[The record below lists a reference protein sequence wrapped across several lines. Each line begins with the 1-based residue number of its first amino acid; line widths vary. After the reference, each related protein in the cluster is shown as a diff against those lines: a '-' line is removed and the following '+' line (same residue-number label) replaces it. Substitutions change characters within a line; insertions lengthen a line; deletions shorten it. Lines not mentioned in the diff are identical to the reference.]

1 MAKNLGGAII
11 ELLDSERVDLRAAA
25 ATVLAAVG
33 KTDKSVQS
41 ALTGRLAD
49 PDPGVR
55 RIALEGLAD
64 MSAGGIAAKLVPLLR
79 GDDEALAERAASLL
93 AQQGAEAES
102 TLRKEVRAGSV
113 GARRVMAQL
122 LLRRGTTGAIE
133 AVLDQLAD
141 PEFGEQA
148 LQLVRAELDAGNE
161 KLANIVEKSA
171 VARAS
176 ETSKA
181 LNKLWTMAQKA
192 AADAHKAA
200 AKATA
205 KATKGKKKPG
215 ANGANGAGASG
226 TNGQAAPDP
235 LRDPEVAQGVARL
248 GALLRLIGYLARP
261 STQKMLIDYAD
272 PEEPRPIR
280 LAAIAGLRRIVAQ
293 SEARGT
299 EKVIEM
305 LIDYAD
311 GDDLAVAQSAV
322 DTLRGAR
329 IPESLAKAFA
339 GLAKSKN
346 VMAQK
351 LAMER
356 LPAGGGA
363 SAVKAL
369 VDALGGS
376 DPTARD
382 AAARGL
388 AKAPESVL
396 PVTRALLA
404 ATDEQIA
411 RRYAG
416 VLRAHRGHIS
426 NQAIEELV
434 DRVRELVEKHLKGK
448 ATADQLVLERVLA
461 ELVADVAPAKHVEL
475 LFERAKRLRK
485 QGKPVEAFGSLKPLL
500 RSRADLDAAIDD
512 DQRFFLAQLAL
523 EAAGEGVLRT
533 LSADDPVF
541 EQFARLAAKGYPVA
555 KNLARNGDVT
565 DEQIYG
571 LGFRLIESGDASN
584 EELGAELL
592 EGIIEERPRSKLA
605 KSAKNKLRLTGH
617 LED

>member
-11 ELLDSERVDLRAAA
+11 DLLDSERVDLRAAA

-33 KTDKSVQS
+33 KSDKSVQN

-49 PDPGVR
+49 PEVSVR

-64 MSAGGIAAKLVPLLR
+64 MGAGGIAPKLVPLLR
-79 GDDEALAERAASLL
+79 GDDETLAERAASLL

-102 TLRKEVRAGSV
+102 TLRKEVRSGTV

-122 LLRRGTTGAIE
+122 LLRRGTSGAIE
-133 AVLDQLAD
+133 AVLDQLSD
-141 PEFGEQA
+141 NEFGEQA
-148 LQLVRAELDAGNE
+148 LQLVRHELDAGND
-161 KLANIVEKSA
+161 KLANLVEKSA
-171 VARAS
+171 ISRAS
-176 ETSKA
+176 EAAKDLHKVWAKA
-181 LNKLWTMAQKA
+181 QKTAAEAQKA
-192 AADAHKAA
+192 AAAA
-200 AKATA
+200 TK
-205 KATKGKKKPG
+205 KGKKK
-215 ANGANGAGASG
+215 NGANGTNGHANG
-226 TNGQAAPDP
+226 TNGHAAIAADP
-235 LRDPEVAQGVARL
+235 LRDPEVALGIARL
-248 GALLRLIGYLARP
+248 GSLLRLIGYLARP
-261 STQKMLIDYAD
+261 STQSLLLKYAD
-272 PEEPRPIR
+272 AEEPRPIR

-293 SEARGT
+293 SEAKGT
-299 EKVIEM
+299 EKVIET
-305 LIDYAD
+305 LIEYAD
-311 GDDLAVAQSAV
+311 GDDYAVAQSAV

-329 IPESLAKAFA
+329 IPESLAKPFA
-339 GLAKSKN
+339 ALAKSKN

-369 VDALGGS
+369 VEALGGS

-388 AKAPESVL
+388 AKAPEAVL
-396 PVTRALLA
+396 PVARALLA

-411 RRYAG
+411 RRYTG

-426 NQAIEELV
+426 NQAIDELV
-434 DRVRELVEKHLKGK
+434 ERVRELMDKHLKGK
-448 ATADQLVLERVLA
+448 AGADQLVIERVLA
-461 ELVADVAPAKHVEL
+461 ELIADIAPAKHVEL

-485 QGKPVEAFGSLKPLL
+485 AGKPVEAFGSLKPLL
-500 RSRADLDAAIDD
+500 RSRADLDEAIDD

-533 LSADDPVF
+533 LAADDPVF
-541 EQFARLAAKGYPVA
+541 AQFARLAAKGYPVA
-555 KNLARNGDVT
+555 KHLARNGEGT
-565 DEQIYG
+565 DEQLYA

-592 EGIIEERPRSKLA
+592 QGIIEERPRSKLA
-605 KSAKNKLRLTGH
+605 KSAKNKLKLTGH
-617 LED
+617 LDDD